1 MPITNGPPVP
11 ERLSDRYVPATLA
24 SKRASGLACATQRA
38 RSRVEAHPGEVSTNI
53 HEGPLMRFGAHV
65 DLMSRSKLKCAHFL
79 PSRLSVQVHSGTLGA
94 HQARHLPNEG
104 GRVVCHDGPSNRRY
118 RYDSAPFSCARA
130 PASACSMASP
140 ETFVLCPRPR
150 ESDSVA
156 PPCSRADTRLVGSR
170 SSRCTRAHRKP

>member
-1 MPITNGPPVP
+1 MELRTAPQEGLAPITNGPPVP

-65 DLMSRSKLKCAHFL
+65 DLVSLSKLKCARFL

-94 HQARHLPNEG
+94 HQARHLGDEG
-104 GRVVCHDGPSNRRY
+104 GRDVPSSRLIRRRNRHA
-118 RYDSAPFSCARA
+118 SAPFSLALA
-130 PASACSMASP
+130 PANACCMHR
-140 ETFVLCPRPR
+140 PRP
-150 ESDSVA
+150 
-156 PPCSRADTRLVGSR
+156 L
-170 SSRCTRAHRKP
+170 